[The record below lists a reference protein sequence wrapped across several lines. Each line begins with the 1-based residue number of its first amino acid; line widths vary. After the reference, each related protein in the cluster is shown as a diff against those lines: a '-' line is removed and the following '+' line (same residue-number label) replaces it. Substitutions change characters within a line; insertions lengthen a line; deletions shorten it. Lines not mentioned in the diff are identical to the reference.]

1 MSRISS
7 WDRLAHASP
16 SEVRAIQERA
26 LQTYVT
32 QELYPFSKYY
42 RRAFDEA
49 GVRPTDIRT
58 VSDLSRLPFT
68 TKHDFATAQANP
80 ETKRDFVV
88 LPTPGAIKRAWPFMR
103 KFALVLSGKAGRE
116 ALAHS
121 YRPNFLTFTTGRSAE
136 PVAFAYTPHDLD
148 ILSEAGARMLDVH
161 GITDPSARIVNMF
174 PFAPHLAFWAATM
187 AGFRT
192 GRLMVPTGG
201 GKVMGTSGNLRLITR
216 TQPDTLI
223 GTPGFVYHVL
233 RHARSEGANLSS
245 IKLVILGA
253 EKVPPG
259 LKAKMTAALEAC
271 GASDVTIS
279 GTYGFTEAR
288 MAFPECPTPHDVSS
302 GYHIYPDLGLFEVV
316 DPETGEQLGEGET
329 GELVYSSLSGHGTT
343 VFRYRTGDIA
353 VGGIS
358 YGTCPHCGRSV
369 PRISSELRRA
379 SERKSMSLTKVKGT
393 LVDLSHI
400 GTLLSSNAKLEE
412 WQVVLTK
419 RDNDPYGLDELTIRI
434 TVQDGV
440 NAEEVERTLR
450 REILEATEI
459 SPNHFEFHP
468 LEELLALLG
477 METEM
482 KEKRYLDERPTAS

>member
-1 MSRISS
+1 MTRITS
-7 WDRLAHASP
+7 WNRLAHASP
-16 SEVRAIQERA
+16 SEVAAIQTRA
-26 LQTYVT
+26 LRTYVQ

-42 RRAFDEA
+42 RRVFDEA
-49 GVRPTDIRT
+49 GVRPSDIRT
-58 VSDLSRLPFT
+58 IRDLEKLPFT
-68 TKHDFATAQANP
+68 TKQDFATAQASP

-88 LPTPGAIKRAWPFMR
+88 LPTPKTIKESWPFSR
-103 KFALVLSGKAGRE
+103 KLALVLGGKGARE
-116 ALAHS
+116 SLAHS
-121 YRPNFLTFTTGRSAE
+121 YRPNFLTFTTGRSSE

-148 ILSEAGARMLDVH
+148 ILSEAGARMLTIH
-161 GITDPSARIVNMF
+161 GITDPMARIVNMF

-201 GKVMGTSGNLRLITR
+201 GKVMGTSGNLRLISR

-233 RHARSEGANLSS
+233 RHARGEGADLSS

-259 LKAKMTAALEAC
+259 LKAKMTDALQAC
-271 GASDVTIS
+271 GASDVVIS

-302 GYHIYPDLGLFEVV
+302 GYHTYPDLGLFEVV
-316 DPETGEQLGEGET
+316 DPETGKQLGEGET

-358 YGTCPHCGRSV
+358 YGPCPHCGRSV

-400 GTLLSSNAKLEE
+400 GTVLSSNSAIEE

-419 RDNDPYGLDELTIRI
+419 RDNDPYGLDELTIRL
-434 TVQDGV
+434 TPKDGA
-440 NAEEVERTLR
+440 NKEQVERELR
-450 REILEATEI
+450 TEILEATEI
-459 SPNHFEFHP
+459 SPNCFEFHS
-468 LEELLALLG
+468 LDDLLALLG

-482 KEKRYLDERPTAS
+482 KEKRYLDERPT